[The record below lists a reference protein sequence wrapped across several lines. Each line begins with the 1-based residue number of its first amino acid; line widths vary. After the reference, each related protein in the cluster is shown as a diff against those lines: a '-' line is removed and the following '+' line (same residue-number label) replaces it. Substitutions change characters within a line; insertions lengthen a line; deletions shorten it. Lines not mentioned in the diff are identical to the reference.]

1 MLTLESVRFERDGFV
16 LNADCAI
23 QGSGVSAVIGPSGGG
38 KSTLLSL
45 VAGFDIPDG
54 GRLLW
59 NGTDLSPMP
68 PGKRPVAVLFQDN
81 NLFPHLDILAN
92 VALGAS
98 PRTRP
103 SAAVLSRARK
113 ALSQVG
119 LDGME
124 HRKPGGL
131 SGGQQSRAALARIL
145 LTDRPVVLMDEAFS
159 ALGPALRAEML
170 ELVVRLLPD
179 ATILM
184 VTHDPDDA
192 ARVAHQVVFVEKGTV
207 HAPIPTREFFDSPSD
222 AVRRYLA

>member
-1 MLTLESVRFERDGFV
+1 MLTLEKLRFSRGDFA
-16 LNADCAI
+16 LTADCTIAGPGI
-23 QGSGVSAVIGPSGGG
+23 SAVIGPSGGG

-45 VAGFDIPDG
+45 VAGFEEPDA
-54 GRLLW
+54 GRILW
-59 NGTDLSPMP
+59 QGRDLAPLA

-98 PRTRP
+98 PVVRP
-103 SAAVLSRARK
+103 SPDVLERARS
-113 ALSQVG
+113 ALARVG

-124 HRKPGGL
+124 ARRPGDL

-159 ALGPALRAEML
+159 ALGPALRIEML
-170 ELVVRLLPD
+170 ELVAEVLPD

-192 ARVAHQVVFVEKGTV
+192 RRVAKDVIFVGAGQV
-207 HAPIPTREFFDSPSD
+207 HAPVETHMFFDAPPE
-222 AVRRYLA
+222 AARRYLT